1 MTTRNN
7 MLAWSLALF
16 VIAAVAPRSSAGD
29 VTYSKDVAP
38 IVFANCAGCH
48 HPGEVAPFS
57 LLTYKDAAK
66 RADQLAEVTHSR
78 FMPPWKAEPLEF
90 GHTLEDQIGGQID
103 AGFVIAGFYEDRW
116 PVHPLDGHLPL
127 FIATKVVKPPN

>member
-90 GHTLEDQIGGQID
+90 GHFVGERRLTEAQI
-103 AGFVIAGFYEDRW
+103 
-116 PVHPLDGHLPL
+116 
-127 FIATKVVKPPN
+127 